1 MSKRI
6 VLDTNVLVSAAIS
19 RSSISRLVFD
29 KVIAEN
35 ELVISEE
42 LISELRRVL
51 NGEKFN
57 RYSLEIER
65 TLFISSVITVATFV
79 IPHERVT
86 ACRDES
92 DNRVLEAA
100 LASNADLIITG
111 DKDLLVLH
119 PFTNI
124 LILTPR
130 QFISSVD
137 NILEP

>member
-19 RSSISRLVFD
+19 RASISRLVFD
-29 KVIAEN
+29 KVLEED

-57 RYSLEIER
+57 RYSSEIER
-65 TLFISSVITVATFV
+65 ALFINSVITVATFV
-79 IPHERVT
+79 VPHEKVT

-92 DNRVLEAA
+92 DNRILEAA
-100 LASNADLIITG
+100 LASNADIIITG

-119 PFTNI
+119 PFENI
-124 LILTPR
+124 PILTPR
-130 QFISSVD
+130 EFTAQVT
-137 NILEP
+137 E